1 MAPFRGLSWG
11 GTAYVVAVLL
21 AALLVVVGGWFVHPV
36 TPDLLP
42 QFIYLAFMTQVAA
55 LMPLRWRRGV
65 QTLDSMPLVAAA
77 LAAPGAGVALLAW
90 RCLFDG
96 RWPSK
101 ELPVWRLLFTRAKSA
116 LEFGIPSLLLI
127 GLPTISAP
135 FDVTIKTL
143 IYSLGPVLIGY
154 PLTAR
159 GFAFL
164 DRATTIGEIYC
175 PIGNNGWY
183 SHGEEKALYD
193 QQPVEAITMAD
204 AALAAFHTL
213 NNPRYLETFRRARS
227 WFHGENSLRQPV
239 GDIHAGAGC

>member
-21 AALLVVVGGWFVHPV
+21 VALLVVVGGWSMHPV

-90 RCLFDG
+90 LCLFDG

-135 FDVTIKTL
+135 FDVPIKTL

-164 DRATTIGEIYC
+164 DRASFWDVLQGNVGAATIRSSLILGF
-175 PIGNNGWY
+175 GG
-183 SHGEEKALYD
+183 GVLYLLL
-193 QQPVEAITMAD
+193 QQPAGYVMGL
-204 AALAAFHTL
+204 ALIGL
-213 NNPRYLETFRRARS
+213 
-227 WFHGENSLRQPV
+227 
-239 GDIHAGAGC
+239 